1 MGAETTDGHAE
12 RARSGSHA
20 TVGFY
25 WMIGLILAVLTG
37 MEVAAFYME
46 LGWIEAPFLLLL
58 SAAKFVIVVMFFMH
72 LKLDSRIFSGL
83 FMTGVVLA
91 TFMISAL
98 VVLYHFLPG

>member
-1 MGAETTDGHAE
+1 MAAETTDEKAGGAQG
-12 RARSGSHA
+12 GSHV

-58 SAAKFVIVVMFFMH
+58 SAAKFVIVIMFFMH
-72 LKLDSRIFSGL
+72 LKFDSRIFSGL
-83 FMTGVVLA
+83 FMTGLVLG
-91 TFMISAL
+91 TFVISAL